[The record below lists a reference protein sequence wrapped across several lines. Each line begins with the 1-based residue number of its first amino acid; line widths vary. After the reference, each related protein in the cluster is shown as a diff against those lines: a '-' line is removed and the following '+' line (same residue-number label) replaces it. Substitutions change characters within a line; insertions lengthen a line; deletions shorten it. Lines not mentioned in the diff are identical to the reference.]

1 MILYREIEYNYHK
14 IYANKILDKF
24 VEAIEGIDIPDNN
37 DPNWNTKDFGFVTI
51 HIYRNTKSVSS
62 SEGIIHTTS

>member
-1 MILYREIEYNYHK
+1 MILYRETEYNGKK
-14 IYANKILDKF
+14 IYPNKILDKF

-51 HIYRNTKSVSS
+51 HIYRNTTPVT
-62 SEGIIHTTS
+62 IPAQ